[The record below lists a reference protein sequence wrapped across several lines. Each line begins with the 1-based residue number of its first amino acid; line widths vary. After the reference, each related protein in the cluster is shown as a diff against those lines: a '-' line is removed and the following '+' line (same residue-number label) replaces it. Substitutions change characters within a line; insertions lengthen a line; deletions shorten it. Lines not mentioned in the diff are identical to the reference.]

1 MRRAILI
8 FAVLCGLAGS
18 GTPLPAPA
26 ADAPLTKY
34 QREQLRRFKDSA
46 PADHYFGRLKMSF
59 LGVNNTLRFEALRA
73 GDHTIDPSIVNKV
86 NYADDSLQ
94 AWAAE
99 YPRDP
104 QLAHS
109 YFLAV
114 LVYQKI
120 WTKPAQERAW
130 AYMQL
135 ILAKYPETYFAKR
148 VRNDIAAGFT
158 ERYYADPLPC
168 PTPLPSATPPP
179 SPIPSPAPSPT
190 ASPRTTLCGL
200 RLRRNGPTTDRRP
213 CRRSSPRRPG
223 RGLMDSSRQSRRRF
237 RTRPSRTPTTWR
249 HSGSAFRYRSERGLA
264 QRWHG

>member
-168 PTPLPSATPPP
+168 PTPIPTATPSP

-190 ASPRTTLCGL
+190 ASPRGRGPSHPQAEPAGNVQATPLPLAASTPSPSLAPSL
-200 RLRRNGPTTDRRP
+200 RPSPSPSPSASPAPPGGARRP
-213 CRRSSPRRPG
+213 NVEI
-223 RGLMDSSRQSRRRF
+223 L
-237 RTRPSRTPTTWR
+237 TPPCAPLT
-249 HSGSAFRYRSERGLA
+249 ER
-264 QRWHG
+264 